1 MSGLEILGA
10 AAAASQLT
18 QQGLKIINLISELAV
33 KIRDAPESIHKNKV
47 QVEQLIE
54 LAGLVKNNPPLQTP
68 LMDSILHVCTDEAKQ
83 VLEILSNIC
92 TKFGDGRVVKLWKAL
107 GGVVRESKIL
117 ALFAK
122 LEQGKSTLALCI
134 ATIDS

>member
-10 AAAASQLT
+10 VAAASQLAEH
-18 QQGLKIINLISELAV
+18 GPKIINFISELAIKV
-33 KIRDAPESIHKNKV
+33 RDAPESILKSKI
-47 QVEQLIE
+47 QIEQLIE

-68 LMDSILHVCTDEAKQ
+68 LVDSILHVCIDQAKQ
-83 VLEILSNIC
+83 LLETLSKIC
-92 TKFGDGRVVKLWKAL
+92 AAAGDGHIVKLWKAL
-107 GGVVRESKIL
+107 GGIVKESKIL
-117 ALFAK
+117 ALFGK